1 MWLTNQKKPKQSR
14 QQKKKPKQ
22 KQKNTGRTGLC
33 TTEGM
38 TSLHFDECEM
48 VTLQLS
54 KEAYEILKEI
64 QTNGGSADKMINSM
78 ILAFDKCRIKPGND
92 E

>member
-1 MWLTNQKKPKQSR
+1 M
-14 QQKKKPKQ
+14 
-22 KQKNTGRTGLC
+22 C
-33 TTEGM
+33 TTEGMTWNM

>member
-1 MWLTNQKKPKQSR
+1 
-14 QQKKKPKQ
+14 
-22 KQKNTGRTGLC
+22 
-33 TTEGM
+33 M

-78 ILAFDKCRIKPGND
+78 ILAFDKCRIKPDND